1 MKKTVLFLGV
11 FLLLTQCKVNQ
22 FTGKKTLQIYG
33 NKTVLPQAFK
43 AYDDFITTN
52 KVIRN
57 TTASNQIQH
66 VGKKITRAAEAYFE
80 YKQNLSY
87 LDDYAWEYNL
97 VEDKAINAWF
107 MPGGKIVFYTGIM
120 DVAETE
126 AGIAAIMG
134 HEVAHALAN
143 HGAQRMS
150 AGTIQQG
157 LGILGAKLLENEPE
171 KKRDLFL
178 KAYGIGS
185 NEAEILPF
193 SRGHENE
200 ADIIGMQL
208 MAIAGY
214 DPAEAASLWER
225 MKAQSPGSKTPQ
237 ILSTHPSHQAR
248 ISNLRKNAPQ
258 ALVQAQ
264 QIKDSLNQ

>member
-1 MKKTVLFLGV
+1 M
-11 FLLLTQCKVNQ
+11 
-22 FTGKKTLQIYG
+22 
-33 NKTVLPQAFK
+33 LPQAFK
-43 AYDDFITTN
+43 AYDEFISTN

-57 TTASNQIQH
+57 TPASNQIQD
-66 VGKKITRAAEAYFE
+66 VGKRITQAAEAYFK
-80 YKQNLSY
+80 YKQNPNY

-97 VEDKAINAWF
+97 VEDKAINAWC

-120 DVAETE
+120 DIAKTE

-171 KKRDLFL
+171 KKRNLFL

-185 NEAEILPF
+185 N
-193 SRGHENE
+193 
-200 ADIIGMQL
+200 
-208 MAIAGY
+208 IAG
-214 DPAEAASLWER
+214 
-225 MKAQSPGSKTPQ
+225 
-237 ILSTHPSHQAR
+237 ILFEE
-248 ISNLRKNAPQ
+248 
-258 ALVQAQ
+258 
-264 QIKDSLNQ
+264 